1 MDFLRLTRQRDAAG
15 TTSLVTECVGLGS
28 HKLHILEGVRTIYI
42 DDSDSPIKLTPL
54 EYILFRALLAQPRML
69 VLNSELLKQCEISG
83 PVGHYSRVIERH
95 IDNVR
100 RKLRQSGMQGLSILR
115 VVSYGYVLLPHP
127 EGEVAD

>member
-1 MDFLRLTRQRDAAG
+1 MDSLRLARKRDTAG
-15 TTSLVTECVGLGS
+15 TTPLLPECVDLGS
-28 HKLHILEGVRTIYI
+28 HMLHILEGVRTIYV

-54 EYILFRALLAQPRML
+54 EYTLFRALLAQPRML

-100 RKLRQSGMQGLSILR
+100 RKLRQSGMQAPSILR
-115 VVSYGYVLLPHP
+115 VVSYGYVLLPNP
-127 EGEVAD
+127 EGEVAG